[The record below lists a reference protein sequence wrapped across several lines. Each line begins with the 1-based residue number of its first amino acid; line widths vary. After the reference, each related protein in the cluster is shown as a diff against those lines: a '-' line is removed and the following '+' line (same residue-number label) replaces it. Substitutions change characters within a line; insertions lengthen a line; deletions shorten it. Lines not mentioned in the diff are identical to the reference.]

1 MSIDASESSPGTV
14 SRRGLIGGGAVAG
27 VFAAFG
33 RSGDVLAA
41 TSRPTRELA
50 NGGRRFDTGSSALGF
65 TAVSTSEADEVV
77 VPEGYTAQVL
87 IPWGDP
93 VSPDGPPFKFD
104 GSNTA
109 AEQAEQ
115 FGQGH
120 DGMAFFHLSR
130 HRGLLVINHEALD
143 SSVVAVPRPRRLH
156 RPRDRA
162 QGAERPRRQRSPS
175 SSCRGGEWRVVRSGS
190 PGASTPTRRWS

>member
-33 RSGDVLAA
+33 GSRDVLAA

-50 NGGRRFDTGSSALGF
+50 IGGRRFDTGSSALGF

-130 HRGLLVINHEALD
+130 HRGLLAINHEALD
-143 SSVVAVPRPRRLH
+143 SSVSLFSGPADYTD
-156 RPRDRA
+156 PRDRA
-162 QGAERPRRQRSPS
+162 QGAARPRRRASPNS
-175 SSCRGGEWRVVRSGS
+175 SSAAPSGASLVRGS

>member
-33 RSGDVLAA
+33 GSRDVLAA

-50 NGGRRFDTGSSALGF
+50 IGGRRFDTGSSALGF

-93 VSPDGPPFKFD
+93 VSPMVRAFKFD
-104 GSNTA
+104 GTNTA

-115 FGQGH
+115 FGKGH
-120 DGMAFFHLSR
+120 DGMAFFPLSR
-130 HRGLLVINHEALD
+130 NRGLLVMNHEALD
-143 SSVVAVPRPRRLH
+143 SSVSLFPTAADYTDPETVLK
-156 RPRDRA
+156 A
-162 QGAERPRRQRSPS
+162 QHAHGVGVSELEL
-175 SSCRGGEWRVVRSGS
+175 RGGAWRVAS
-190 PGASTPTRRWS
+190 PRLARRITPTRRWS